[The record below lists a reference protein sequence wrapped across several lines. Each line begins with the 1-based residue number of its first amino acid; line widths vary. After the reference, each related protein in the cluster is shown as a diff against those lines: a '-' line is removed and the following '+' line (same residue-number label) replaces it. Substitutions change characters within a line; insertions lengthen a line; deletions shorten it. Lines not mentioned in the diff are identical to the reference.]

1 MKEKKRVKKE
11 LRILGIDDGPF
22 NKFKD
27 KKCLIVAT
35 VFRGGNFMDGL
46 LSTEV
51 RIDGLDSTTKLIKII
66 KKTRHIGQL
75 QCIMPGG
82 ITLAGFNVIDIQK
95 LNKKTKLPVIIIIR
109 RKPDLKKIKRA
120 LKRANKNTWKK
131 KMNLMK
137 KAGKIHRLKLKM
149 NKKNKN
155 LYFQIAGIKENK
167 AKEIIK
173 ISTTHAI
180 IPEPIRIA
188 HIIASG
194 LVLGESHGRA

>member
-1 MKEKKRVKKE
+1 MRERKQIKKE

-27 KKCLIVAT
+27 KKCLVVAT

-46 LSTEV
+46 LSTKV
-51 RIDGLDSTTKLIKII
+51 SIDGLDSTIKLIKII
-66 KKTRHIGQL
+66 KKTKHIGQL
-75 QCIMPGG
+75 QCIMTDG
-82 ITLAGFNVIDIQK
+82 IALAGFNVIDIQK
-95 LNKKTKLPVIIIIR
+95 LNKRTKLPIIVIIR

-120 LKRANKNTWKK
+120 LKRADKKTWKK
-131 KMNLMK
+131 KFEIIK
-137 KAGKIHRLKLKM
+137 KAGKVFKVKLKKR
-149 NKKNKN
+149 NI
-155 LYFQIAGIKENK
+155 YFQIAGIKENK

-173 ISTTHAI
+173 ISATHAI